1 MVGSTGGKGRVR
13 YSLVVSVSEVYMV
26 KHQKCHGVSD
36 VDKFL
41 NDSGLR
47 LDQVQIV
54 YGLAKFGGDYY
65 VFYDTDDVKATEEK
79 PAEPAKRKP
88 KEPQAS
94 ELVLTD
100 VTGKN

>member
-1 MVGSTGGKGRVR
+1 MI
-13 YSLVVSVSEVYMV
+13 
-26 KHQKCHGVSD
+26 KHEKLNGVAD

-41 NDSGLR
+41 NKSGLK
-47 LDQVQIV
+47 LPQVQIV
-54 YGLAKFGGDYY
+54 YAVQKFGGNYF

-79 PAEPAKRKP
+79 PAESTGWKP
-88 KEPQAS
+88 KESQVS

>member
-1 MVGSTGGKGRVR
+1 MI
-13 YSLVVSVSEVYMV
+13 
-26 KHQKCHGVSD
+26 KHEKLNGVAD

-41 NDSGLR
+41 NKSGLK
-47 LDQVQIV
+47 LPQVQIV
-54 YGLAKFGGDYY
+54 YAVQKFGGNYF
-65 VFYDTDDVKATEEK
+65 VFYDTDDVNSTEDA

-100 VTGKN
+100 VTGNS

>member
-1 MVGSTGGKGRVR
+1 MI
-13 YSLVVSVSEVYMV
+13 
-26 KHQKCHGVSD
+26 KHEKLNGVAD

-41 NDSGLR
+41 NKSGLK
-47 LDQVQIV
+47 LPQVQIV
-54 YGLAKFGGDYY
+54 YAVQKFGGNYF

-79 PAEPAKRKP
+79 PVEPAKRKP
-88 KEPQAS
+88 KEPQTS

>member
-1 MVGSTGGKGRVR
+1 MIRHEK
-13 YSLVVSVSEVYMV
+13 LN
-26 KHQKCHGVSD
+26 GVAD

-41 NDSGLR
+41 NKSGLK
-47 LDQVQIV
+47 LPQVQIV
-54 YGLAKFGGDYY
+54 YAVQKFGGNYF
-65 VFYDTDDVKATEEK
+65 VFYDADDVKMTEEA